1 MILTVCSTEITAFQ
15 DSFDE
20 EDEES
25 EESENEDEM
34 STEELFNQYDILVQ
48 VN

>member
-1 MILTVCSTEITAFQ
+1 MSDDDYEDLLEESGWIGSYD

-25 EESENEDEM
+25 EEEDDEYEPED
-34 STEELFNQYDILVQ
+34 SSW
-48 VN
+48 